1 MGAEVEEFEENY
13 TYRFIP
19 ILFQGSHSYSRRLPA
34 LCNVLYSYYTVV
46 LYYIAKTIFELY
58 YIAITTAVLFCI
70 AITTFELYY
79 IAITTFS
86 LYYIAIFTFALY
98 YIAIST
104 F

>member
-34 LCNVLYSYYTVV
+34 LCNVLYSYNTVV

-58 YIAITTAVLFCI
+58 YIAITTAVLFCK
-70 AITTFELYY
+70 L
-79 IAITTFS
+79 
-86 LYYIAIFTFALY
+86 
-98 YIAIST
+98 
-104 F
+104 